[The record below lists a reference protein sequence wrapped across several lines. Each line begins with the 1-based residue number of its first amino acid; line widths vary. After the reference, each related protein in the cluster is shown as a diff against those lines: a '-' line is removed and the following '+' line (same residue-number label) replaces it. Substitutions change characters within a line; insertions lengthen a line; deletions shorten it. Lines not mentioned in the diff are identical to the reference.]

1 MVAESG
7 AGGDDIWGV
16 LGFVEWLFGWGHV
29 LLRDDIVNGLLHYR
43 YFFIYRIYIVIP
55 LMT

>member
-1 MVAESG
+1 VVAESG

-29 LLRDDIVNGLLHYR
+29 LLRNDIVNGLLHYR